1 MSNTGSLLVLDAHP
15 DGIIYRELV
24 PEYVDVVRTIYEGT
38 IHTNTH
44 FHVCIY
50 TVCMYMAYV
59 YLCVCPVEDH
69 NKYTSTL
76 YVYVC
81 TYMYFENYM
90 ISLNASKYFPYPTF
104 CIKRLPMDIFMTCRM
119 EGFVCLT

>member
-44 FHVCIY
+44 FSFWNLLMVLWF
-50 TVCMYMAYV
+50 YV
-59 YLCVCPVEDH
+59 P
-69 NKYTSTL
+69 
-76 YVYVC
+76 
-81 TYMYFENYM
+81 
-90 ISLNASKYFPYPTF
+90 I
-104 CIKRLPMDIFMTCRM
+104 
-119 EGFVCLT
+119 